1 LFSETG
7 CFRCHRIAG
16 SGGIIGPDL
25 TGVGRRFT
33 EKDLLE
39 AIIEPNRVISD
50 QYRAAI
56 FTLTDGKS
64 ITGHIADM
72 QKDRW
77 SVITNMLRPRNY
89 TQINPDKIEQ
99 IEPSPI
105 SMMPTGLLDTLTR
118 EEILDLLSYLRAD
131 RDRS

>member
-1 LFSETG
+1 
-7 CFRCHRIAG
+7 
-16 SGGIIGPDL
+16 
-25 TGVGRRFT
+25 
-33 EKDLLE
+33 
-39 AIIEPNRVISD
+39 
-50 QYRAAI
+50 
-56 FTLTDGKS
+56 
-64 ITGHIADM
+64 
-72 QKDRW
+72 
-77 SVITNMLRPRNY
+77 MLRPRNY